1 MSKGMLQEIVVV
13 LLVVVLVMLLL
24 LQLQI
29 VQKVVHGNSATA
41 TTASKCTGN
50 SATATKLQTTRK
62 ITLDGA
68 VKGEIGF
75 DGSSNVVI
83 NTIQNNIAIINGQMI
98 LEANSQSNVENNLEQ
113 QTILNIDFPKGFNK
127 DNCVC
132 IAFGMKT
139 YEEKNYSYGV
149 AFTESNRFVTGS
161 YIRNVVLGNTNDD
174 NSKISLHVWNMTT
187 AQHTVYYRLVLMK
200 IPTYVEGIDYKLGDV
215 DQNGKIEE
223 ADGDVVL
230 KYTTGEIGLT
240 EQQLKAADVNKDGKV
255 EALDAAIIKRY
266 ATGQI
271 SSFN

>member
-1 MSKGMLQEIVVV
+1 
-13 LLVVVLVMLLL
+13 
-24 LQLQI
+24 
-29 VQKVVHGNSATA
+29 
-41 TTASKCTGN
+41 
-50 SATATKLQTTRK
+50 
-62 ITLDGA
+62 
-68 VKGEIGF
+68 
-75 DGSSNVVI
+75 
-83 NTIQNNIAIINGQMI
+83 MI

-200 IPTYVEGIDYKLGDV
+200 IPTYVEGIDYKLGDI

-223 ADGDVVL
+223 ADGDTVL

>member
-1 MSKGMLQEIVVV
+1 
-13 LLVVVLVMLLL
+13 
-24 LQLQI
+24 
-29 VQKVVHGNSATA
+29 
-41 TTASKCTGN
+41 
-50 SATATKLQTTRK
+50 
-62 ITLDGA
+62 
-68 VKGEIGF
+68 
-75 DGSSNVVI
+75 
-83 NTIQNNIAIINGQMI
+83 MI